1 MGQAIIFNGVVVS
14 NPLQTVTFVEKLVT
28 AEDYVAAYKKK
39 VPTISGPQE
48 AALVTF
54 INAMITAGVWDS
66 VVRCYPMLG
75 GLTHYTID
83 LKNTS
88 NQSDWS
94 FPTSGLTW
102 DSTRNAPFLSLPGN
116 ANGTDMVID
125 GLDST
130 GTGCAFFFSCKL
142 YKQLVSTAL
151 INTGYNDYSA
161 EGENI
166 VRGNLTNTN
175 GGYQAPYW
183 NTPKKFESV
192 QGIDTKN
199 KNSNSNYL
207 LNIGN
212 SKNKLWAWTA
222 DYIPVACG
230 EGDTDTSKS
239 TSRAVFGLGGKIFGA
254 GAAPATN
261 TLNGCANMF
270 MAFSKHLSDDEISG
284 IAKAVY
290 DFNQSCGRYV
300 DFE

>member
-1 MGQAIIFNGVVVS
+1 MGQAIIFNGVVVN

-39 VPTISGPQE
+39 VTTISGTQE
-48 AALVTF
+48 TALVNF
-54 INAMITAGVWDS
+54 VNAMIAAGVWDS

-75 GLTHYTID
+75 GLSHYTID

-116 ANGTDMVID
+116 ANGTNLVID

-142 YKQLVSTAL
+142 HKQLVACAL
-151 INTGYNDYSA
+151 INSGFVPDKK
-161 EGENI
+161 NI
-166 VRGNLTNTN
+166 VTASLVNSN
-175 GGYQAPYW
+175 GGYQEPNW
-183 NTPKKFESV
+183 NTPKQDEKV

-222 DYIPVACG
+222 DYTPVACR
-230 EGDTDTSKS
+230 EGDTDTSQS
-239 TSRAVFGLGGKIFGA
+239 TSRAVFGLGGELFA
-254 GAAPATN
+254 EAVAPAQN

-270 MAFSKHLSDDEISG
+270 MAFSKRLSDDEISK

>member
-1 MGQAIIFNGVVVS
+1 MGQAIIFNGVVVN

-39 VPTISGPQE
+39 VTTISGPQE
-48 AALVTF
+48 TALVNF
-54 INAMITAGVWDS
+54 VNAMITAGVWDS

-75 GLTHYTID
+75 GLSHYTID

-116 ANGTDMVID
+116 ANGTDVVID
-125 GLDST
+125 GLDSM

-142 YKQLVSTAL
+142 YKLSTVCSLV
-151 INTGYNDYSA
+151 NNGYNDYSA

-166 VRGNLTNTN
+166 VTKPLVNSN
-175 GGYQAPYW
+175 GGYQEPNW
-183 NTPKKFESV
+183 NTPKENKSIE
-192 QGIDTKN
+192 GIDTKS

-212 SKNKLWAWTA
+212 GKNKLWAWTA
-222 DYIPVACG
+222 DYTPVACR
-230 EGDTDTSKS
+230 EGNTDTSKS
-239 TSRAVFGLGGKIFGA
+239 TSRAVFGLGGKAFTEA
-254 GAAPATN
+254 AAPAAN

-270 MAFSKHLSDDEISG
+270 MAFSKHLSDDEISK

>member
-39 VPTISGPQE
+39 VPTISGVQE

-54 INAMITAGVWDS
+54 INAMIAAGVWDS

-116 ANGTDMVID
+116 ANGTNVVID

-142 YKQLVSTAL
+142 YKQHVACGL
-151 INTGYNDYSA
+151 INTGFVADKQ
-161 EGENI
+161 NI
-166 VRGNLTNTN
+166 VTAQLVNSN
-175 GGYQAPYW
+175 GGYQEPNW
-183 NTPKKFESV
+183 NTPKQNESV

-212 SKNKLWAWTA
+212 GKNKLWAWTA
-222 DYIPVACG
+222 DYTPVACR
-230 EGDTDTSKS
+230 EGDTDTSRS
-239 TSRAVFGLGGKIFGA
+239 TNRAVFGLGGKFYA
-254 GAAPATN
+254 EAVAPSQN

-270 MAFSKHLSDDEISG
+270 MAFSKHLSDVEIFN

>member
-14 NPLQTVTFVEKLVT
+14 NPLQIVTFVEKLVT

-39 VPTISGPQE
+39 VTTISGPQE
-48 AALVTF
+48 TALVTF
-54 INAMITAGVWDS
+54 INAMIAAGVWDS

-75 GLTHYTID
+75 GLSSYTID

-94 FPTSGLTW
+94 LPTSGLTW

-116 ANGTDMVID
+116 ANGTDIVIE

-142 YKQLVSTAL
+142 YKQHVACGL
-151 INTGYNDYSA
+151 INTGYVADKK
-161 EGENI
+161 NI
-166 VRGNLTNTN
+166 VTAGLVNSN
-175 GGYQAPYW
+175 GGYVEPNW
-183 NTPKKFESV
+183 NTPKQNESV
-192 QGIDTKN
+192 QGIDTKS

-222 DYIPVACG
+222 DYTPVACR
-230 EGDTDTSKS
+230 EGNTDTSQS
-239 TSRAVFGLGGKIFGA
+239 TNRAVFGLGGKYQA
-254 GAAPATN
+254 EAVAPAGN

-270 MAFSKHLSDDEISG
+270 MAFSKRLSDDEISG

>member
-39 VPTISGPQE
+39 VATIPGPQE
-48 AALVTF
+48 TALVAF
-54 INAMITAGVWDS
+54 INAMIAAEVWDS

-75 GLTHYTID
+75 GLSSYTID

-116 ANGTDMVID
+116 ADGTDIVIE

-142 YKQLVSTAL
+142 YKFHEACGLITTSFAKNKNNILTKGLVNS
-151 INTGYNDYSA
+151 
-161 EGENI
+161 
-166 VRGNLTNTN
+166 N
-175 GGYQAPYW
+175 GGFQEPNW
-183 NTPKKFESV
+183 DTPKQNGSI
-192 QGIDTKN
+192 QGIDTKS

-207 LNIGN
+207 LNIGGG
-212 SKNKLWAWTA
+212 KNKLWAWTA
-222 DYIPVACG
+222 DYTPVACR
-230 EGDTDTSKS
+230 EGNTNTSLS
-239 TSRAVFGLGGKIFGA
+239 TSRAVFGLGGKYLA
-254 GAAPATN
+254 EATAPAKN

-270 MAFSKHLSDDEISG
+270 MAFSKRLSDDEISN

-290 DFNQSCGRYV
+290 NFNKSCGRYV
-300 DFE
+300 DF

>member
-14 NPLQTVTFVEKLVT
+14 NPLQTVTFVEKLVS
-28 AEDYVAAYKKK
+28 AEDYVAAYKKE
-39 VPTISGPQE
+39 VPTISNTQE
-48 AALVTF
+48 TALVNF
-54 INAMITAGVWDS
+54 VNALIAAGVWGS

-75 GLTHYTID
+75 GLSYYTID
-83 LKNTS
+83 LKKTS
-88 NQSDWS
+88 NQRDWS
-94 FPTSGLTW
+94 FPASGLSW

-116 ANGTDMVID
+116 ANGTNVVID

-142 YKQLVSTAL
+142 YKQLVAGAL
-151 INTGYNDYSA
+151 INNGFVKDD
-161 EGENI
+161 ENI
-166 VRGNLTNTN
+166 VTAPLVNSN
-175 GGYQAPYW
+175 GGYQEPNW
-183 NTPKKFESV
+183 NTPKQSENI
-192 QGIDTKN
+192 QGIDTKS

-212 SKNKLWAWTA
+212 GKNKLWAWTA
-222 DYIPVACG
+222 DYIPVACR

-239 TSRAVFGLGGKIFGA
+239 TNRAVFGLGGKFSA
-254 GAAPATN
+254 EAVAPAAN

-290 DFNQSCGRYV
+290 DFNQSCGRYI